1 MDLRNFGSIYNK
13 KFVELTQGDRDKIVN
28 IIHTWQTEDYSSK
41 YKDIPELCYS
51 ASIEEI
57 REKEYKLAPSAY
69 IEFKNNNEDEMDFD
83 KEMTKLSQELSEL
96 LKEEVDSTNKLIKIM
111 EDLNYEIQ
119 L

>member
-1 MDLRNFGSIYNK
+1 MK
-13 KFVELTQGDRDKIVN
+13 K
-28 IIHTWQTEDYSSK
+28 
-41 YKDIPELCYS
+41 
-51 ASIEEI
+51 I